1 MGRPVAAW
9 NVAEMRSI
17 TRTSYKRSTWIPSP
31 RDRAFGSLKCRGKPD
46 RILQMQSY
54 CYSEPPLTE
63 LASFDLLVDTPA
75 RLIVADEPD
84 SRLPLG
90 HLHNNGSKG
99 EATPHTKLLIDPM

>member
-1 MGRPVAAW
+1 MWRRCGVSRGPAIEDLLGFLHHVTA
-9 NVAEMRSI
+9 
-17 TRTSYKRSTWIPSP
+17 PS
-31 RDRAFGSLKCRGKPD
+31 GSLKCRGKPD